1 MAIYS
6 LNSLINTDKTPKLKL
21 NNKQFSPTRFFSLT
35 FPRQLSNT
43 PYISMYSRK
52 VVTLIASYYTS
63 LPLTAMIGK
72 EKDRKD
78 ATNSMDGKEEKK

>member
-1 MAIYS
+1 
-6 LNSLINTDKTPKLKL
+6 
-21 NNKQFSPTRFFSLT
+21 
-35 FPRQLSNT
+35 
-43 PYISMYSRK
+43 MYSRK